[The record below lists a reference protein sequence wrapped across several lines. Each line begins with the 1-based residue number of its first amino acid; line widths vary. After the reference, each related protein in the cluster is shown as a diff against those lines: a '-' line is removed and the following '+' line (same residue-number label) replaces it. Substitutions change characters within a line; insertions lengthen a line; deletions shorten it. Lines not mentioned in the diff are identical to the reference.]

1 MELDCK
7 LDRSLVV
14 TELCLTLYSSGCACF
29 KTRQWSMGFWTFS
42 SILLICV
49 TRFILTVSKSVQT
62 LVVLTTTAAIKAVPF
77 DTKQAHS
84 ST

>member
-29 KTRQWSMGFWTFS
+29 KTRQWSMGFWIFS

-49 TRFILTVSKSVQT
+49 TRFILTVSNSGADNNSSNKSS
-62 LVVLTTTAAIKAVPF
+62 LLSI
-77 DTKQAHS
+77 
-84 ST
+84 